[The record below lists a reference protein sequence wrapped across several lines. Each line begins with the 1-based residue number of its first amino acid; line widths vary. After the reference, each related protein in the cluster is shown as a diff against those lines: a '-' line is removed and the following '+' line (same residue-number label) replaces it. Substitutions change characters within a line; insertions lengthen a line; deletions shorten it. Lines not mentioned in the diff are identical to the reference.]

1 LVMLFETVV
10 LVLTCIRAI
19 RHFRKGSSGLITVI
33 YRDGLLFYL
42 CLFAFSAGNVIVLI
56 LVPPQYA
63 NVITT
68 PQRAMHSIVSAR
80 LLLNLR
86 EAGARSHVEVL
97 GTYGDTTSTGDEVFS
112 LRSMQ
117 FGPRHVRINRES
129 MRAVRIRERNG
140 EGMAERDE
148 IETWFGKEDLS

>member
-1 LVMLFETVV
+1 
-10 LVLTCIRAI
+10 
-19 RHFRKGSSGLITVI
+19 
-33 YRDGLLFYL
+33 
-42 CLFAFSAGNVIVLI
+42 
-56 LVPPQYA
+56 
-63 NVITT
+63 
-68 PQRAMHSIVSAR
+68 MHSIVSAR

-129 MRAVRIRERNG
+129 MRAVRIRERDG